1 MSKLLH
7 GLILLA
13 TFVVTVVIVLLIYRP
28 DIVEKW
34 WLWVIGLMAPVAGW
48 IKVIKEKVEEYV
60 TDLKKGDLKKLKQT
74 KK

>member
-1 MSKLLH
+1 MSKILH

-34 WLWVIGLMAPVAGW
+34 WLWVIGMAAPAVAW
-48 IKVIKEKVEEYV
+48 FDAIREKVIEKIQEF
-60 TDLKKGDLKKLKQT
+60 KKSKQT
-74 KK
+74 EK

>member
-7 GLILLA
+7 GLILFA

-34 WLWVIGLMAPVAGW
+34 WLWVIGLAAPAAAWVKA
-48 IKVIKEKVEEYV
+48 IKEKIEEYLA
-60 TDLKKGDLKKLKQT
+60 DLKKSKQT
-74 KK
+74 LK